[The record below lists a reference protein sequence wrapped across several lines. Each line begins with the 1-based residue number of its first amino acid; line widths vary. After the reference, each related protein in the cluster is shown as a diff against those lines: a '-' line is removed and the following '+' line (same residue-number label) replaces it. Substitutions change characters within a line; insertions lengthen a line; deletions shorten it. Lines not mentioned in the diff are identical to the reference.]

1 MNFIIIKEKLYLLA
15 NTFQMKIRVLC
26 LLLFCGL
33 FFTSC
38 IPTKDMVYLQKKTD
52 SVAVSPVN
60 SISLK
65 PYRLQTNDIISIS
78 IKAIDPK
85 LVTIFSPV
93 PNREGGIDQT
103 ESGLYFNGFTVDDHG
118 NIRIPILGEVNVLGF
133 TLDEVRQKIEKELLE
148 TYFNKEADIFVNVK
162 LAGIRFTVNG
172 EVGVPGTRTLFVDKV
187 NILEALANSGD
198 ITITGD
204 RKNVTVI
211 RQFPYGTEMHD
222 IDLTDIKAM
231 QSPYYFIQPND
242 YIYVKPLKQKS
253 WGTGKTGIESLSTII
268 TILTLATTTFLLLK
282 N

>member
-1 MNFIIIKEKLYLLA
+1 
-15 NTFQMKIRVLC
+15 MKIRLWC
-26 LLLFCGL
+26 LLLLCA

-38 IPTKDMVYLQKKTD
+38 IPTKDMVYLQNKSDT
-52 SVAVSPVN
+52 VAVSPINPV
-60 SISLK
+60 SLK
-65 PYRLQTNDIISIS
+65 PYRLQTNDIISIT
-78 IKAIDPK
+78 IKAIDQK
-85 LVTIFSPV
+85 LVAIFSQ
-93 PNREGGIDQT
+93 NSNAEGGGG
-103 ESGLYFNGFTVDDHG
+103 ESESSLYFNGFTVDDHG

-162 LAGIRFTVNG
+162 LAGIKFTVNG
-172 EVGVPGTRTLFVDKV
+172 EVVSPGSKTLFTEKLT
-187 NILEALANSGD
+187 ILEALANSGD

-204 RKNVTVI
+204 RKAVTVI

-222 IDLTDIKAM
+222 IDLTDVKSM

-253 WGTGKTGIESLSTII
+253 WGTGKTGIESLTTII
-268 TILTLATTTFLLLK
+268 TILSLATTTFLLLK